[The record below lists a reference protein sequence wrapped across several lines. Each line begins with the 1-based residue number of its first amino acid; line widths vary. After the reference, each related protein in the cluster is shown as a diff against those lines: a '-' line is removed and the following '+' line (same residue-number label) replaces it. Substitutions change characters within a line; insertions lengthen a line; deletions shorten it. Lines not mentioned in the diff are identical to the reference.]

1 MMEKTARQLVDS
13 APVENEKGKQ
23 RGPIFVCQRSF
34 QGSEWMIRGE
44 HKAPIESSKDSEGVF
59 FFFFFSARKQIKR
72 QHRFSALFR
81 YIGDIPSHGFTF
93 NPILDHEK

>member
-1 MMEKTARQLVDS
+1 MMEKNARQLDS

-23 RGPIFVCQRSF
+23 RGPIFVCQHSF

-44 HKAPIESSKDSEGVF
+44 HKAPIESSKDPEGA
-59 FFFFFSARKQIKR
+59 FFFFFSARKQTKR
-72 QHRFSALFR
+72 QHGLSALFR
-81 YIGDIPSHGFTF
+81 YIGDIPSAIHGF